1 MWETIKRLFWW
12 VPFGTVPEI
21 PAQELQQ
28 ALQSDNPPRILD
40 VRTHIEWSRSRIP
53 AAENVS
59 LPELK
64 RRLERLDLQRDR
76 PLVAICL
83 SAHRSIP
90 AVRLLQ
96 YHGFRD
102 VRQLKGGIL
111 AWWKAGLP
119 TEP

>member
-1 MWETIKRLFWW
+1 MWNAIKRRFWW
-12 VPFGTVPEI
+12 IPLGTAPEI

-28 ALQSDNPPRILD
+28 ALQSDKPPRILD
-40 VRTHIEWSRSRIP
+40 VRTHGEWSRSRIP

-64 RRLERLDLQRDR
+64 RRLEQLELRRDR
-76 PLVAICL
+76 PLVTICL

-96 YHGFRD
+96 YHGFQD
-102 VRQLKGGIL
+102 VRQLQGGML
-111 AWWKAGLP
+111 AWWRAGLP